1 MRKIGILLLIMMAAL
16 SAKAQIYT
24 GGTLN
29 IFGGDGAFNFM
40 LKPEVG
46 YEFNEKWAFGGVLSL
61 EHSKI
66 KGGGIHNGMVY
77 EGNGKVNSFAI
88 APYARYTFFEND
100 LLRIFADGGFGV
112 GVNSVKDGDNT
123 AGFEVG
129 VKPGIAIKL
138 GDHFSILTKVGFLGY
153 RDDFMGYTNGGGLRL
168 SSEDVSF
175 GFYYAF

>member
-29 IFGGDGAFNFM
+29 IFGGDGAFNFT

-46 YEFNEKWAFGGVLSL
+46 YEFNEKWAFGGVLYL
-61 EHSKI
+61 
-66 KGGGIHNGMVY
+66 GHNKTDM
-77 EGNGKVNSFAI
+77 GNYDLKTNHFAI

-112 GVNSVKDGDNT
+112 GVNAVKDGDNT

>member
-1 MRKIGILLLIMMAAL
+1 MKKVLMTLFVMFAVVTAYAQEMYIG
-16 SAKAQIYT
+16 
-24 GGTLN
+24 GGISLWSNTDSERTSFS
-29 IFGGDGAFNFM
+29 ISPDF
-40 LKPEVG
+40 G
-46 YEFNEKWAFGGVLSL
+46 YEFNEKWAFGGVLYL
-61 EHSKI
+61 
-66 KGGGIHNGMVY
+66 GHNKTDM
-77 EGNGKVNSFAI
+77 GNYDLKTNHFAI